1 MNILRKIGISAAC
14 CAAMLLPSLAVAQD
28 NPFKAR
34 LPEEVVKRGH
44 ITNLVQMPDP
54 PFEYSNDK
62 GEVVGFDIDL
72 ANALSKLFDFPIK
85 NEYITQFAQLVP
97 SMQTGRADIAI
108 SSIYDL
114 KARQEQ
120 ILMVDYMLTGM
131 RFLTKVDA
139 DFKSHEDFC
148 GARVVTGNSGVVFL
162 DAFSK
167 EICVDKGR
175 PAIDGYGT
183 DLPQQFIELKLG
195 RAVASF
201 GGLEQHDLQTVTEPG
216 VFKTVGE
223 PISRKNYAIALKKDN
238 MEMAELIRDGLNEL
252 IRTGVYAEL
261 LAKYGFQASAI
272 KEATINDSLGN

>member
-1 MNILRKIGISAAC
+1 MNMFSKIGMAALC
-14 CAAMLLPSLAVAQD
+14 CAAIAMPAAAQD

-34 LPEEVVKRGH
+34 LPAEIIDRGH

-54 PFEYSNDK
+54 PFEYTNDK

-72 ANALSKLFDFPIK
+72 AEALSKLFDFPIK
-85 NEYITQFAQLVP
+85 NEFVMQFAQLVP
-97 SMQTGRADIAI
+97 SMQTGRADISI

-131 RFLTKVDA
+131 RFLTKIDA
-139 DFKSHEDFC
+139 TDFKSYEDFC
-148 GARVVTGNSGVVFL
+148 GAKVVTGNSGLVFL
-162 DAFSK
+162 EAFSK
-167 EICVDKGR
+167 ETCVDKGL

-201 GGLEQHDLQTVTEPG
+201 GGLEQHDLQLVMEPG
-216 VFKTVGE
+216 VFKTVGD
-223 PISRKNYAIALKKDN
+223 PVSRKHYAIAFKKDN
-238 MEMAELIRDGLNEL
+238 MVMAELIRDGLNEL
-252 IRTGVYAEL
+252 IKTGVYGEL

-272 KEATINDSLGN
+272 EQASINNSLGN